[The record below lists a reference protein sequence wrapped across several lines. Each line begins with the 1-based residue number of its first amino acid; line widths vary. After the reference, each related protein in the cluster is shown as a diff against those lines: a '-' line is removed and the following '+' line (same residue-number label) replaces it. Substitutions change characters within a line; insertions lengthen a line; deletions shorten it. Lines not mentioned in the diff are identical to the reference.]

1 MLYRLLKRI
10 FWIKANIQKQVL
22 FNTLGIKNGDEY
34 VKEIINHR
42 RVHINDSP
50 NFVELLSIKAIKI
63 KLNWLFQRYPVNPKW
78 TCRFLIDAN
87 HVINN
92 CYKTMEWRMK
102 WNAESE
108 KVCRLKIWN
117 VIMTWK
123 KTDNSKEVA
132 TLINNA
138 VDDLVMEYLG

>member
-1 MLYRLLKRI
+1 
-10 FWIKANIQKQVL
+10 
-22 FNTLGIKNGDEY
+22 
-34 VKEIINHR
+34 
-42 RVHINDSP
+42 
-50 NFVELLSIKAIKI
+50 
-63 KLNWLFQRYPVNPKW
+63 
-78 TCRFLIDAN
+78 
-87 HVINN
+87 
-92 CYKTMEWRMK
+92 MEWRMK